1 MNQLVSLVD
10 LSITGNGKTK
20 GLPILIQELNTSQ
33 KDYVTLPGN
42 YAPGAVHDCVKGYRR
57 WTKTK
62 RPNKKSNFLRDWIE
76 KQMRTHLLFSD
87 LGPDSFINSFI
98 HSFILA
104 WLFKTLLLRRAP
116 IAL

>member
-57 WTKTK
+57 PSGHGQ
-62 RPNKKSNFLRDWIE
+62 RPNV
-76 KQMRTHLLFSD
+76 RTRNQIF
-87 LGPDSFINSFI
+87 
-98 HSFILA
+98 
-104 WLFKTLLLRRAP
+104 
-116 IAL
+116 